1 VTDATDRLVVDI
13 NQDGARSLAA
23 PASVTVDRSFTVDL
37 RNHGMATHVH
47 LHLDDALSK
56 VARLSN
62 ANLHVSSEDSRRVQV
77 NVFEPED
84 GEYEPITGR
93 LKIAIAYGQET
104 RFVDLTIDLS
114 SHEPVSVDPDLAT
127 PNGGSDGAERSAGPP
142 DGTAAETGPATDVSG
157 TAGGSSPLAR
167 RRTVE
172 LLPAVLLG
180 LVAVGLAAAAV
191 VPAGTPNLS
200 LGGLAVA
207 AAVLAAAY
215 LLLT

>member
-1 VTDATDRLVVDI
+1 VTDATDRLVVDL

-23 PASVTVDRSFTVDL
+23 PTSVTVDRSFTVDL

-62 ANLHVSSEDSRRVQV
+62 ANLHVSSGDSRRVQV

-84 GEYEPITGR
+84 GDYEPVTGR

-114 SHEPVSVDPDLAT
+114 SHEPANVDPDLAT
-127 PNGGSDGAERSAGPP
+127 PSSGSGGAERTAGGPK
-142 DGTAAETGPATDVSG
+142 GTATDVSG

-167 RRTVE
+167 SRTVE

>member
-23 PASVTVDRSFTVDL
+23 PTAVTVDRSFTVDL

-47 LHLDDALSK
+47 LHLDDTLST

-84 GEYEPITGR
+84 GEYEPVTGR

-114 SHEPVSVDPDLAT
+114 SHEPANVDPDLAT
-127 PNGGSDGAERSAGPP
+127 PNGGRDGGDRPAATPK
-142 DGTAAETGPATDVSG
+142 GTATDVSG
-157 TAGGSSPLAR
+157 TAGDSSPLAR
-167 RRTVE
+167 SRTVK

-180 LVAVGLAAAAV
+180 LAAVGLAVAAV
-191 VPAGTPNLS
+191 MPAGTPNLS

>member
-1 VTDATDRLVVDI
+1 MTDATDRLVVDL

-23 PASVTVDRSFTVDL
+23 PTSVTVDRSFTVDL

-62 ANLHVSSEDSRRVQV
+62 ANLHVSSGDSRRVQV

-84 GEYEPITGR
+84 GDYEPVTGR

-114 SHEPVSVDPDLAT
+114 SHEPANVDPDLAT
-127 PNGGSDGAERSAGPP
+127 PSSGSGGAERTAGGPK
-142 DGTAAETGPATDVSG
+142 GTATDVSG
-157 TAGGSSPLAR
+157 AAGGSSPLAR
-167 RRTVE
+167 SRTVE